1 MQQRKII
8 IFIIVIFVVSA
19 IYLLAIGS
27 KYQNANFSRGWWSAY
42 FVDLKDN
49 SLDFVIKNNDSGADF
64 HWTVLAN
71 NEKLE
76 EGNVNVDMGDQ
87 KMIRTDLNN
96 IPPGKVVIEVSTG
109 KDKQDIYKNL

>member
-8 IFIIVIFVVSA
+8 IFIIVIFVISA

-42 FVDLKDN
+42 FVNPKDN
-49 SLDFVIKNNDSGADF
+49 SLDFIIKNNDNATDF
-64 HWTVLAN
+64 HWTILTN

-76 EGNVNVDMGDQ
+76 EGDVEINNDDQ
-87 KMIRTDLNN
+87 RTINLAGINTA
-96 IPPGKVVIEVSTG
+96 GKVTIEVSVG
-109 KDKQDIYKNL
+109 NDKKDIYKNF